1 MTKTKKKTKVSVL
14 SRLRKP
20 QMMIAMVFV
29 LGFGGFGVYKLAFS
43 SAATYQT
50 SCRTRYLKLGDQ
62 GNCVKY
68 LQMILNDVKAGP
80 LLENGKFDSKTT
92 ASVITYEIQLRNTPG
107 SAGYKTIKVDGIA
120 GPEFADAMCARVS
133 TGPGGPIDP
142 RRWEYC
148 IL

>member
-68 LQMILNDVKAGP
+68 LQDVLNKSGSQPIL
-80 LLENGKFDSKTT
+80 
-92 ASVITYEIQLRNTPG
+92 
-107 SAGYKTIKVDGIA
+107 KVDGKFSIDTRSSVVNYKNTNGWGYADGYGVA
-120 GPEFADAMCARVS
+120 GPDFANRMCSGAI
-133 TGPGGPIDP
+133 PIN
-142 RRWEYC
+142 YC
-148 IL
+148 IK